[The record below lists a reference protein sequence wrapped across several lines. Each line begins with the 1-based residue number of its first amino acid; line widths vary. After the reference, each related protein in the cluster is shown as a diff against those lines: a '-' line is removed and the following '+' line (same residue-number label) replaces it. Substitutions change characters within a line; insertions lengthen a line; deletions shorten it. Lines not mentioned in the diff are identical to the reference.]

1 MKIVSNLKNNKAD
14 NETKRQN
21 LIGANG
27 KIARYA
33 GKLWKLTV
41 TVLNG
46 NILAS
51 AECMTGTLP
60 AIDLNDKGTVA
71 QDLLKLAKN
80 RLYS

>member
-1 MKIVSNLKNNKAD
+1 MKIVSTLKNNGKD
-14 NETKRQN
+14 NAIKRDN

-27 KIARYA
+27 KIARYG

-41 TVLNG
+41 QQVGTI
-46 NILAS
+46 ILAS
-51 AECMTGTLP
+51 AECMTGTETV
-60 AIDLNDKGTVA
+60 DMNGKGTVA

>member
-1 MKIVSNLKNNKAD
+1 MKIVSTLKNNKAD

-27 KIARYA
+27 RKARYG

-41 TVLNG
+41 QPVG
-46 NILAS
+46 ESILAS
-51 AECMTGTLP
+51 AECMTGNEIVDMTG
-60 AIDLNDKGTVA
+60 KGTVA

>member
-1 MKIVSNLKNNKAD
+1 MKIVSLLKNNKAD
-14 NETKRQN
+14 NEIKRQN

-41 TVLNG
+41 QPVGET
-46 NILAS
+46 ILAS
-51 AECMTGTLP
+51 AECMTGKETV
-60 AIDLNDKGTVA
+60 DMNGKGTLA